1 MLYTTG
7 KHTIVVKLMFCRNK
21 ACCSLE
27 ILQVL
32 GKKSLVDPGQIKT
45 YLKSLAILYMAFF
58 SSSVQFGCFF
68 LNLRPSLL
76 YSGSDSVSEGIQMY
90 FLVADT
96 RLGIAAGS

>member
-7 KHTIVVKLMFCRNK
+7 KHTTVFMLMFCRNK

-32 GKKSLVDPGQIKT
+32 GKKSPVDPGQIKT
-45 YLKSLAILYMAFF
+45 YLKSLVILYMASF

-68 LNLRPSLL
+68 LNLRPSLN
-76 YSGSDSVSEGIQMY
+76 SASDSLSEGIQIY
-90 FLVADT
+90 SLVADT
-96 RLGIAAGS
+96 